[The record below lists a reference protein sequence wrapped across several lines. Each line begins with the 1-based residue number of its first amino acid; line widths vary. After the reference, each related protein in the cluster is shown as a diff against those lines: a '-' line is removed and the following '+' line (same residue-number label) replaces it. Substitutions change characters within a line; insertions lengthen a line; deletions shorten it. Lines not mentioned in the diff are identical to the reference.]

1 MKTKNTLNK
10 SKSKSKR
17 NPSPE
22 DGVAALRALT
32 SSAATSFGFQS
43 NTGDSVT
50 KMPIDGASI
59 SSQYLCRRLIDQAAA
74 TDPLRTTE
82 DNHRFIEVFEMIRDL
97 QARNT
102 LESLLCA
109 QMIGVR
115 NSILE
120 SLSRACLSE
129 GGSAETNQAAR
140 LSELFLAL

>member
-50 KMPIDGASI
+50 KMPIDGVSI
-59 SSQYLCRRLIDQAAA
+59 SSQYVCRRLIEQAAA

-82 DNHRFIEVFEMIRDL
+82 DNLRFIEVFEMIRDL
-97 QARNT
+97 QPRNT
-102 LESLLCA
+102 LESMLCA
-109 QMIGVR
+109 QMILSFGR
-115 NSILE
+115 WKRGDEPSRSARE
-120 SLSRACLSE
+120 GFPRAGRDSRAPSW
-129 GGSAETNQAAR
+129 
-140 LSELFLAL
+140 